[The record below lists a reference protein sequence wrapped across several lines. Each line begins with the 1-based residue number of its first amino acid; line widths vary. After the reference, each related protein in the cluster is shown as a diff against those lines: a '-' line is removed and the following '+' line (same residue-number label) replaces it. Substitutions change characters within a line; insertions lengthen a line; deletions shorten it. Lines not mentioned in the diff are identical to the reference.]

1 MLKNYR
7 DGLRVLAFSI
17 RFSRTRSRYQIVI
30 LMLLLYSIV
39 RICQGVYRRIEKI
52 TQKYPSMETAPS
64 GQMIRII
71 VIQLTRTS
79 FQPLFSLSIFSI
91 ILLTFRCCLLYLYYT
106 LYRQF
111 VKGFCRF
118 FSKFFIFV
126 VSRYSVRVYVQRGP
140 PRRS

>member
-1 MLKNYR
+1 
-7 DGLRVLAFSI
+7 
-17 RFSRTRSRYQIVI
+17 
-30 LMLLLYSIV
+30 
-39 RICQGVYRRIEKI
+39 
-52 TQKYPSMETAPS
+52 METAPS

-79 FQPLFSLSIFSI
+79 LQPLFSLSIFSI

-118 FSKFFIFV
+118 FSKFFRID
-126 VSRYSVRVYVQRGP
+126 VSCWYQRTYGGDGSPAGP
-140 PRRS
+140 KSFDTKGLCRSIHLINSSSRLRSAFRNANRRLRHSPLLPRNTDIATLGCRNHLR